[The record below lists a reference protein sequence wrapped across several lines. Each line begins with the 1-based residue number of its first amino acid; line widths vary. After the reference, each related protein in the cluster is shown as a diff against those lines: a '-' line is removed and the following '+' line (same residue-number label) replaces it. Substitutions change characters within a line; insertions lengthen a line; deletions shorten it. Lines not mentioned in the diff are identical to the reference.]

1 MKRTIYLKALLL
13 SVMIAFF
20 GIANAT
26 NYYVDASTTASS
38 QNGSLLTPWK
48 SISQVTSNMNLFMPG
63 DIISFKKGES
73 YSGQLNFARS
83 GTAGNPIIINSYGA
97 GAAPKFIGTGNSIVS
112 LFYLLNR
119 SYVTFDGLDI
129 TDPSLSATDRSQQSK
144 IERVFYI
151 DGTSNNIIV
160 KNCSISLAG
169 VGFYLVGPNNT
180 IDNCKISNMRM
191 VVNTNNGGY
200 DDYGANGVVVSSAN
214 NTITNNTISD
224 CWANSYDF
232 TYDGGAIEFFGAN
245 TNNNLIG
252 YNTMFNNNGL
262 TEFGSNNGG
271 TSSGN
276 KFVYNKLINNAGL
289 FYINNSGPFAITVSN
304 LQFYNN
310 VVIETAVQRLVE
322 NYMLSMASASSN
334 AGIVSL
340 KNNIFWL
347 TTGIDVGKSSMFTG
361 AQLVH
366 ENNIYKLGTASVL
379 NFTQTSSEITT
390 TATNIFTN
398 STAVDPMQWDYLP
411 GSNSSA
417 IRFGQNLGIVKDF
430 AGNMVAS
437 VPNAGILENAGVTSP
452 LTVTATP
459 GNISCNGGSTM
470 VTVSA
475 SGGTPP
481 YTGTGSF
488 SVVAG
493 SYTYTVN
500 DANGLIQAASVVVTQ
515 PTSITVSVNA
525 GSVLSYG
532 GVTNITVSATGGT
545 GAYSYKVNNG
555 AYQSSN
561 LFNGLSAGNYTIT
574 VKDANQCTATKTI
587 TINQPESKFSVTA
600 TAGNISCNGGSTI
613 VAVSASGGT
622 PPYTGTGSF
631 SVIAGSY
638 TYTVNDANG
647 LIQSASVVV
656 TQPTAITVTVN
667 AGSVLSYGGVT
678 NITVSAAGGTEVY
691 SYRLDNGAYQSSNLF
706 NGVSAGSYTVTVKD
720 ANQCTATKTI
730 TINQPTLS
738 PLVINTSSGTISCYG
753 ESTTVTIGA
762 SGGLLP
768 YTGVGTFTVY
778 AGVNTFIV
786 SDASGL
792 MQTVTITIAQPT
804 EISVNIIQS
813 ISNNNQS
820 NQTNI
825 TVVASGGSGNYTY
838 SLDGGSSQIRP
849 IFRSVKPGNHIM
861 TVKDSNGCTK
871 SISFTVKKK
880 KHHNHFAISLKN
892 KKDVSCKGA
901 SDGEFELIE
910 NGGESPFTYTIQN
923 TDKKISNKLTN
934 LYPGVYNVIGTDANN
949 EKDTI
954 TVEILNSN
962 YTCETIGKGNSIKI
976 STYPNPSA
984 GAFSLTLETESNEDA
999 YVEVL
1004 DLFGK
1009 KLFQT
1014 RMLHNQKI
1022 SFGTEL
1028 RPGSYFVRLVQGQKT
1043 ISQKIIKL

>member
-1 MKRTIYLKALLL
+1 MKPTIYLKVLLL
-13 SVMIAFF
+13 TVMISFF
-20 GIANAT
+20 GMANAT
-26 NYYVDASTTASS
+26 NYYVDASTTSS
-38 QNGSLLTPWK
+38 TQNGSLLTPWK
-48 SISQVTSNMNLFMPG
+48 SLSQVTNNMSLFIPG
-63 DIISFKKGES
+63 DVISFKKGEV
-73 YSGQLNFARS
+73 YSGQFNFTRS
-83 GTAGNPIIINSYGA
+83 GTAANPIIINSYGT
-97 GAAPKFIGTGNSIVS
+97 GNAPKFIGTGSSIVS
-112 LFYLLNR
+112 LFYLSNR
-119 SYVTFDGLDI
+119 AYVTFDGLDI
-129 TDPSLSATDRSQQSK
+129 TDPSLSATDRTQQSK

-151 DGTSNNIIV
+151 DGTSNNIVV

-200 DDYGANGVVVSSAN
+200 DDYGANGVVISSAN
-214 NTITNNTISD
+214 NIITNNIISD

-232 TYDGGAIEFFGAN
+232 TYDGGAVEFFGPN
-245 TNNNLIG
+245 TNNNYIG
-252 YNTMFNNNGL
+252 YNTMVNNNGL

-289 FYINNSGPFAITVSN
+289 FYINNSGPFSITVSN

-310 VVIETAVQRLVE
+310 VVIESAVQRLVE
-322 NYMLSMASASSN
+322 NYMLSMASSSSN
-334 AGIVSL
+334 TGIVVL

-347 TTGIDVGKSSMFTG
+347 TTGIDVGKSSMFTAG
-361 AQLVH
+361 QLVH

-379 NFTQTSSEITT
+379 NFTQASSELTT
-390 TATNIFTN
+390 TAANIFTN

-452 LTVTATP
+452 LTVTATA

-545 GAYSYKVNNG
+545 GVYSYKVNNG

-561 LFNGLSAGNYTIT
+561 LFNGVSAGNYTIT
-574 VKDANQCTATKTI
+574 VKDANQCTAIKTI

-647 LIQSASVVV
+647 LIQSASIVVS
-656 TQPTAITVTVN
+656 QPTIISVSAN
-667 AGSVLSYGGVT
+667 AGSILSYGGVT
-678 NITVSAAGGTEVY
+678 NIAVSASGGTGAY
-691 SYRLDNGAYQSSNLF
+691 SYKLDNGTYQISNIF
-706 NGVSAGSYTVTVKD
+706 NGVAAGSYTITVKD
-720 ANQCTATKTI
+720 ANQCTAI
-730 TINQPTLS
+730 QSIQVIQPTVS
-738 PLVINTSSGTISCYG
+738 PLVINTSSGTIHCYG
-753 ESTTVTIGA
+753 ESTTVIISAT
-762 SGGLLP
+762 GGLLP
-768 YTGVGTFTVY
+768 YTGVGTFTVH
-778 AGVNTFIV
+778 AGLNTFIV
-786 SDASGL
+786 ADASGL
-792 MQTVTITIAQPT
+792 TQTVSITINQPT
-804 EISVNIIQS
+804 EISVSINQA
-813 ISNNNQS
+813 ISNNNQGA
-820 NQTNI
+820 QTNV
-825 TVVASGGSGNYTY
+825 TVFATGGIGNYMY
-838 SLDGGSSQIRP
+838 SLDGGNSQTRP
-849 IFRSVKPGNHIM
+849 LFRSLKPGNHII
-861 TVKDSNGCTK
+861 TVTDSNGCSKT
-871 SISFTVKKK
+871 ISFTVIKKA
-880 KHHNHFAISLKN
+880 HHNHFAISLKS
-892 KKDVSCKGA
+892 KKDVSCKDA
-901 SDGEFELIE
+901 SDGEFELVE
-910 NGGESPFTYTIQN
+910 NGGASPFTYIIQN
-923 TDKKISNKLTN
+923 TDKKIGNKLTN
-934 LYPGVYNVIGTDANN
+934 LYPGVYNVIGTDGNN

-962 YTCETIGKGNSIKI
+962 FKCETIEKGNSIKI
-976 STYPNPSA
+976 NTYPNPSA
-984 GAFSLTLETESNEDA
+984 GIFNLTLESESTEDA
-999 YVEVL
+999 YIEVF

-1009 KLFQT
+1009 RLFQT
-1014 RMLHNQKI
+1014 NMYHNQKV
-1022 SFGTEL
+1022 SLGSDL
-1028 RPGSYFVRLVQGQKT
+1028 RPGSYFVRVVQGQKI